1 MTDVLTTDER
11 VEPTVS
17 EQRAV
22 LNNPACAVETIKRQQ
37 AEIERR
43 YKDLAKANAQHEHF
57 EREWYLRGDEIER
70 LERALTETHD
80 AWTAETT
87 KRLQAVHERD
97 CAVEDVAR
105 LALWRPIETAPRDVD
120 ALFRV
125 VSLTVDDPHFVDT
138 TGNPIISKGEPTIM
152 LTRYGRWSSLSKAT
166 HWMPLPAHPDVGGGA

>member
-1 MTDVLTTDER
+1 MTDVLTTDQQLTPLGNEQFNVPAILRFIDAEAKNAYGGSER
-11 VEPTVS
+11 TQIDLIARLV
-17 EQRAV
+17 RA
-22 LNNPACAVETIKRQQ
+22 QQ

-97 CAVEDVAR
+97 CAVEDVKR
-105 LALWRPIETAPRDVD
+105 LLEAIRLYVRSKKADLGRNALDWWRLQEIEKESAADVSPN
-120 ALFRV
+120 L
-125 VSLTVDDPHFVDT
+125 PT
-138 TGNPIISKGEPTIM
+138 TGE
-152 LTRYGRWSSLSKAT
+152 
-166 HWMPLPAHPDVGGGA
+166 